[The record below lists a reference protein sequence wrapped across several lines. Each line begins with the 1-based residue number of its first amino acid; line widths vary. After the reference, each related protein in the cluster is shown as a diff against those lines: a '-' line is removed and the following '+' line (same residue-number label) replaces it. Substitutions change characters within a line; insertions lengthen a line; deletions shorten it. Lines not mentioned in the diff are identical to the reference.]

1 MDTKIKVV
9 TLDNQVLEIEV
20 LDIFQVSGYDHDYI
34 MYSLGEDVD
43 EENEQVYIS
52 ILNNDHDS
60 YSLEDISDDK
70 EWEDV
75 EKALLEEVE
84 MESDDRE

>member
-9 TLDNQVLEIEV
+9 TSNNQVLEIEV

-34 MYSLGEDVD
+34 MYSLGEEVD
-43 EENEQVYIS
+43 DENEQVYIS
-52 ILNNDHDS
+52 ILKNDHDS

-84 MESDDRE
+84 MESDGRE

>member
-52 ILNNDHDS
+52 ILKNDHDS

-84 MESDDRE
+84 MESDDCE

>member
-34 MYSLGEDVD
+34 MYSLGEEVD
-43 EENEQVYIS
+43 DENEQVYIS
-52 ILNNDHDS
+52 ILKNDHDS

-84 MESDDRE
+84 MESDDCE

>member
-1 MDTKIKVV
+1 METKIKVV
-9 TLDNQVLEIEV
+9 TSNNQVLEIEV

-34 MYSLGEDVD
+34 MYSLGEEVD
-43 EENEQVYIS
+43 DENEQVYIS
-52 ILNNDHDS
+52 ILKNDHDS

-84 MESDDRE
+84 MESDDCE

>member
-52 ILNNDHDS
+52 ILKNDHDS

>member
-9 TLDNQVLEIEV
+9 TSNNQVLEIEV

-52 ILNNDHDS
+52 ILKNDHDS

-84 MESDDRE
+84 MESDGRE

>member
-52 ILNNDHDS
+52 ILKNDHDS

-84 MESDDRE
+84 MESDGRE

>member
-34 MYSLGEDVD
+34 MYSLGEEVD

-52 ILNNDHDS
+52 ILKNDHDS

>member
-1 MDTKIKVV
+1 METKIKVV
-9 TLDNQVLEIEV
+9 TSNNQVLEIEV

-34 MYSLGEDVD
+34 MYSLGEEVD
-43 EENEQVYIS
+43 DENEQVYIS
-52 ILNNDHDS
+52 ILKNDHDS

-84 MESDDRE
+84 MESDGRE

>member
-9 TLDNQVLEIEV
+9 TSNNQVLEIEV

-34 MYSLGEDVD
+34 MYSLGEEVD
-43 EENEQVYIS
+43 DENEQVYIS
-52 ILNNDHDS
+52 ILKNDHDS

-84 MESDDRE
+84 MESDDCE

>member
-34 MYSLGEDVD
+34 MYSLGEEVD
-43 EENEQVYIS
+43 DENEQVYIS
-52 ILNNDHDS
+52 ILKNDHDS

>member
-1 MDTKIKVV
+1 METKIKVV
-9 TLDNQVLEIEV
+9 TSNNQVLEIEV

-52 ILNNDHDS
+52 ILKNDYDS

-84 MESDDRE
+84 MESDDCE

>member
-9 TLDNQVLEIEV
+9 TSNNQVLEIEV
-20 LDIFQVSGYDHDYI
+20 LDVFQVSGYDHDYI

-52 ILNNDHDS
+52 ILKNDHDS

-84 MESDDRE
+84 MESDDCE

>member
-1 MDTKIKVV
+1 MDKKIKVV
-9 TLDNQVLEIEV
+9 TSNNQVLEIEV
-20 LDIFQVSGYDHDYI
+20 LDIFQVSGYNHDYI
-34 MYSLGEDVD
+34 MYSLGEEVD
-43 EENEQVYIS
+43 DENEQVYIS
-52 ILNNDHDS
+52 ILKNDHDS

>member
-9 TLDNQVLEIEV
+9 TSNNQVLEIEV

-34 MYSLGEDVD
+34 MYSLGEEVD
-43 EENEQVYIS
+43 DEDEQVYIS
-52 ILNNDHDS
+52 ILKNDHDS

-84 MESDDRE
+84 MESDDCE

>member
-20 LDIFQVSGYDHDYI
+20 LDVFQVSGYDRDYI
-34 MYSLGEDVD
+34 MYSLGEEVD
-43 EENEQVYIS
+43 EEDEQVYIS
-52 ILNNDHDS
+52 ILKNDHDS

-84 MESDDRE
+84 MESDGRE

>member
-1 MDTKIKVV
+1 METKIKVV
-9 TLDNQVLEIEV
+9 TSNNQVLEIEV
-20 LDIFQVSGYDHDYI
+20 LDIFQVSGYDRDYI
-34 MYSLGEDVD
+34 MYSLGEEVD
-43 EENEQVYIS
+43 NENEQVYIS
-52 ILNNDHDS
+52 ILKNDHDS

>member
-1 MDTKIKVV
+1 METKIKVV
-9 TLDNQVLEIEV
+9 TSNNQVLEIEV
-20 LDIFQVSGYDHDYI
+20 LDIFQVSGYDRDYI
-34 MYSLGEDVD
+34 MYSLGEEVD
-43 EENEQVYIS
+43 NDNEQVYIS
-52 ILNNDHDS
+52 ILKNDHDS

>member
-1 MDTKIKVV
+1 METKIKVV
-9 TLDNQVLEIEV
+9 TSNNQVLEIEV
-20 LDIFQVSGYDHDYI
+20 LDIFQVSGYDRDYI
-34 MYSLGEDVD
+34 MYSLGEEVD
-43 EENEQVYIS
+43 NENEQVYIS
-52 ILNNDHDS
+52 ILKNDHDS

-84 MESDDRE
+84 MESDDCE

>member
-84 MESDDRE
+84 MESDNRE

>member
-1 MDTKIKVV
+1 METKIKVV
-9 TLDNQVLEIEV
+9 TSNNQVLEIEV

-34 MYSLGEDVD
+34 MYSLGEEVD
-43 EENEQVYIS
+43 DEDEQVYIS
-52 ILNNDHDS
+52 ILKNDHDS

-84 MESDDRE
+84 MESDGRE

>member
-34 MYSLGEDVD
+34 MYSLGEEVD
-43 EENEQVYIS
+43 DENEQVYIS
-52 ILNNDHDS
+52 ILKNDHDS

-84 MESDDRE
+84 MESDGRE